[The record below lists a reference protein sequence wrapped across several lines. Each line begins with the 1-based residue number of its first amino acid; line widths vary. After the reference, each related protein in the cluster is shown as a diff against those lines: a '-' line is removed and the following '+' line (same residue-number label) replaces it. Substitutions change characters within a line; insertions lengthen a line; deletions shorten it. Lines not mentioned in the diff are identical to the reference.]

1 MIRHGGR
8 NGFQLAI
15 AVISL
20 TIAVVGLAVLG
31 LLVFA
36 IRFTPLLP
44 SSLLAAVLV
53 TITMTTIATAADI
66 EEAATANALSRAKNN
81 LGVFPP
87 HPHPLAGW
95 TSRSPS

>member
-1 MIRHGGR
+1 MIRHGGS
-8 NGFQLAI
+8 NGFHLAI

-20 TIAVVGLAVLG
+20 TIAVVGLAILG

-44 SSLLAAVLV
+44 SRFLAAVLV
-53 TITMTTIATAADI
+53 TITMTTIATATDI

-87 HPHPLAGW
+87 HPHPLADW
-95 TSRSPS
+95 TS

>member
-1 MIRHGGR
+1 MIRHGGS

-20 TIAVVGLAVLG
+20 TIAVVGLAILG

-44 SSLLAAVLV
+44 SGFPAAVLV
-53 TITMTTIATAADI
+53 TITMTTI
-66 EEAATANALSRAKNN
+66 ATANALSRAKNN